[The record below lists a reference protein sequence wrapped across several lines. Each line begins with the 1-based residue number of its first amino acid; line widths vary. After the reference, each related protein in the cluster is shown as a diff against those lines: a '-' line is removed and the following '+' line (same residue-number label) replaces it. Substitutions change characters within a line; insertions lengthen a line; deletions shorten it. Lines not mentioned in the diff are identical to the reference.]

1 MSKAE
6 RDPVLWNDWHPVAA
20 ASAIAKGAVVPAQ
33 LLDMPLALWRDGV
46 GELHA
51 WEDRCPHRGTRF
63 SIGSVEGDSL
73 RCAYH
78 GWTFDGAGKCT
89 HIPALP
95 ALGEASLKARALT
108 FAVRE
113 RHGLVWACLGQPA
126 AGLPLFPECEDAR
139 LRTVNCGPYE
149 VRASA
154 PRVVENFLDMAHF
167 AFVHEGIL
175 GEKEQAAI
183 AGYTV
188 ELFDDPL
195 YGAGVWARQCSAWQP
210 QPSRLAAG
218 GSQVEYSY
226 RVMRPLSAILTKRTD
241 SGIADAIGLHAQPL
255 TETLTRAWIV
265 MALTDFDSSDEA
277 LRHFQD
283 TIFTQDLPILEN
295 QLPQRL
301 PLAPGAEVS
310 VACDRM
316 SLAYRGYLKQQGL
329 RYGVLHAG
337 DE

>member
-1 MSKAE
+1 MSKPTL
-6 RDPVLWNDWHPVAA
+6 DPVLWNDWHPIAA
-20 ASAIAKGAVVPAQ
+20 ASSIGRGAIVPAQ
-33 LLDMPLALWRDGV
+33 LLDLPLALWRDSA
-46 GELHA
+46 GELHL

-63 SIGSVEGDSL
+63 SIGAVQGDSI

-78 GWTFDGAGKCT
+78 GWSFDGAGKCT

-95 ALGEASLKARALT
+95 ALGGDKLKARATT

-113 RHGLVWACLGQPA
+113 RDGLVWACLGEPPA
-126 AGLPLFPECEDAR
+126 SLPSFPECGDAR
-139 LRTVNCGPYE
+139 LRTVYCGPYE

-175 GEKEQAAI
+175 GERGQAAI
-183 AGYTV
+183 ADYTV
-188 ELFDDPL
+188 ERFDDPV
-195 YGAGVWARQCSAWQP
+195 YGHGVWARQCSAWQP
-210 QPSRLAAG
+210 QPSRTAAS

-241 SGIADAIGLHAQPL
+241 GGMADAIGLHAQPL

-265 MALTDFDSSDEA
+265 MALADFDSSDEA
-277 LRHFQD
+277 LRQFQD
-283 TIFTQDLPILEN
+283 TIFRQDLPILEN
-295 QLPQRL
+295 QLPQCL

-310 VACDRM
+310 VSCDRM
-316 SLAYRGYLKQQGL
+316 SLAYRGYLKEQGL

-337 DE
+337 AE